1 MRLMGRDFALSSHWM
16 KILKVSFSLIIPH
29 TELRLPDGLDETN
42 CFMIKTNKHNTSL
55 SRWMFKGNYL
65 DSCMGQAVFRAI
77 PGSPHRR

>member
-42 CFMIKTNKHNTSL
+42 CFMIKTNKQTQHQPEQMDVQREL
-55 SRWMFKGNYL
+55 
-65 DSCMGQAVFRAI
+65 FR
-77 PGSPHRR
+77 